1 MIGCAQLFSSY
12 STPCSGRQKVR
23 IVDRSLSSMV
33 RKRFMPISKSF
44 VLKFV
49 LHMPNLSCNLFSASK
64 FTKDNNYVVKFFSNH
79 CDFKDLA

>member
-1 MIGCAQLFSSY
+1 
-12 STPCSGRQKVR
+12 
-23 IVDRSLSSMV
+23 MV
-33 RKRFMPISKSF
+33 RKRFMPISKTF
-44 VLKFV
+44 VLNFV